1 MDHLHYLF
9 PPLPPLPL
17 PLPLL
22 RVEVLRFMV
31 LIIVVVSLAV
41 LSVVWVDMESSFC
54 CLAMDFEEERKPNI
68 IGYGCQLDLK
78 GLDLGAQPNLIS
90 IYYFYYF

>member
-1 MDHLHYLF
+1 
-9 PPLPPLPL
+9 
-17 PLPLL
+17 
-22 RVEVLRFMV
+22 
-31 LIIVVVSLAV
+31 
-41 LSVVWVDMESSFC
+41 VDMESSFC